1 MCFSEWIWPTNR
13 YDSFRNEFLSQR
25 YDQPFRYDYDNL
37 FGSAIRFYR
46 RMLIETDGRTKVG
59 HPERQGKIPHCGVE
73 NARNDH
79 QGSSNGGILP
89 CNHLFSMIMIYI
101 SEWPSALF
109 NDILSCIERW
119 CTLRNESTPI
129 YDRFIFARLTACS
142 GCLCSKDDI
151 LKWYQLNIKQSAEKN
166 SRLKWV
172 LFTFFV
178 SEWLWP
184 SYRND
189 GGIFDMIAMTFISIW
204 PQKYDHHL

>member
-1 MCFSEWIWPTNR
+1 MCFLEWIWPTNR

-25 YDQPFRYDYDNL
+25 YDQPFSYDYDNL

-101 SEWPSALF
+101 SEWPSSLF

-119 CTLRNESTPI
+119 CTFGMNPPQFMTDLYLHALRRVPAV
-129 YDRFIFARLTACS
+129 YVQR
-142 GCLCSKDDI
+142 
-151 LKWYQLNIKQSAEKN
+151 
-166 SRLKWV
+166 
-172 LFTFFV
+172 
-178 SEWLWP
+178 
-184 SYRND
+184 
-189 GGIFDMIAMTFISIW
+189 MTFW
-204 PQKYDHHL
+204 NDTN